1 MPPAKRARR
10 VHAPTS
16 FADALRAVGKAPTRC
31 CRKEAK
37 RLHLMNYN
45 FLCID
50 ENIDIILYIPKYKA
64 KILALF
70 SSFDEVRRAKVGKR
84 TIELISFFYLQGF
97 APHPTSFAD
106 ALRAVG
112 KAPTRC
118 CRKEAKRLHLMEY
131 SFLCITK
138 YKLYIL
144 KS

>member
-1 MPPAKRARR
+1 
-10 VHAPTS
+10 
-16 FADALRAVGKAPTRC
+16 
-31 CRKEAK
+31 
-37 RLHLMNYN
+37 MNYN

-84 TIELISFFYLQGF
+84 TLELISFFYLQGF

-118 CRKEAKRLHLMEY
+118 CRKEAKRLH
-131 SFLCITK
+131 FLD
-138 YKLYIL
+138 
-144 KS
+144 